1 MQNGEGIVFEQTHDT
16 EAMSHV
22 RVCESCAHYV
32 FNQLAGGYSFASKE
46 IKFIVSLKQ
55 NNSKGFIGSPQIL
68 FSFKKRPNVKLYV
81 EYSRT

>member
-1 MQNGEGIVFEQTHDT
+1 MQNGEGIVF

-46 IKFIVSLKQ
+46 IKIYCVF
-55 NNSKGFIGSPQIL
+55 
-68 FSFKKRPNVKLYV
+68 
-81 EYSRT
+81 EA

>member
-1 MQNGEGIVFEQTHDT
+1 MQNGEGIVFEQTRDT

-46 IKFIVSLKQ
+46 IKIYCVFEAK
-55 NNSKGFIGSPQIL
+55 
-68 FSFKKRPNVKLYV
+68 
-81 EYSRT
+81 